1 MRNVENVLGIELLC
15 ACQALEFLKP
25 LRTTE
30 PLEKVYLEVRKV
42 VQAWD
47 SDRYMSPDIE
57 AACALVKSGKLVDI
71 IEPYWDELK
80 KAQKENK

>member
-80 KAQKENK
+80 AAQNENK